1 MLKSKHKQ
9 SGRRR
14 FDTDG
19 RSLSLDD
26 SQLSQRNFETFD
38 YRIMHVPASLNDS
51 KCVSLQKDGKL
62 ISFWNDVSLYNSDN
76 TLNMVC
82 EIPKWTREKME
93 IDVMNEPPHCI
104 RQDRN
109 IDGSLREYKW
119 GDMLFNYGAFPQ
131 TWENPDKHCIYTN
144 KKGDGDPLDVI
155 DIGSTQ
161 AKIGL
166 VYKVRVLGIL
176 GMIDQDE
183 ADWKVIVINV
193 CDVHANSIHDIHYV
207 ERYKPGTLCA
217 IRKWLKLYK
226 TADGKPENTFSFYG
240 QYKNKTF
247 ALSIIQ
253 EMHKDW
259 QMLRKRKINV

>member
-1 MLKSKHKQ
+1 MLIKQ
-9 SGRRR
+9 EKKRSSSHSNIYE
-14 FDTDG
+14 

-26 SQLSQRNFETFD
+26 SQLSGLHFETLD
-38 YRIMHVPASLNDS
+38 YHIIHVPESLIES
-51 KCVSLQKDGKL
+51 KCVKLKQNGKL
-62 ISFWNDVSLYNSDN
+62 ISFWNDVPLYNLDD

-82 EIPKWTREKME
+82 EIPKWTRKKME
-93 IDVMNEPPHCI
+93 IDVINEPLHSI
-104 RQDRN
+104 RQDIN
-109 IDGSLREYKW
+109 VDGTLREYKW

-131 TWENPDKHCIYTN
+131 TWENPNKQCIYTN

-176 GMIDQDE
+176 GMVDQDE

-193 CDVHANSIHDIHYV
+193 CDVHANLIHDIHNV

-226 TADGKPENTFSFYG
+226 TADGKPMNSFSFCG
-240 QYKNKTF
+240 QYKNRSF
-247 ALSIIQ
+247 ALAIIQ
-253 EMHKDW
+253 DMHKDW
-259 QMLRKRKINV
+259 QILASKKKGK